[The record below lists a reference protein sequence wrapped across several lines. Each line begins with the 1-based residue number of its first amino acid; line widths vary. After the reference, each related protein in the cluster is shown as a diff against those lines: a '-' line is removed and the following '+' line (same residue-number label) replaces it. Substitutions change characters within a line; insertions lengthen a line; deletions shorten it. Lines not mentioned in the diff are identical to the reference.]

1 MTKIEQISQ
10 EAAALSDYQLE
21 AALEFIRGMKQDPFF
36 YAAPP
41 EALASIERGREQLA
55 RGEQI
60 ELEELSRRLERA
72 ASRDNR

>member
-1 MTKIEQISQ
+1 MTKIEQISR

-21 AALEFIRGMKQDPFF
+21 AALEFIRNMKKEPFF
-36 YAAPP
+36 YSAPP

-60 ELEELSRRLERA
+60 DLDELSRRLKRA
-72 ASRDNR
+72 ASRDSQ